1 MICARCGNTETGDA
15 VYCSNCGAPVTPQPS
30 SEGHGTWPASD
41 VRVAAAQPPETTQA
55 AEYQGP
61 YQQDY
66 ERTKAAG
73 FPRPQQQH
81 QESATAKSFM
91 ASLFDFGFNSFVTPK
106 VVKVIYVLMMI
117 LIGLGA
123 LLFAISAF
131 RLNPVFGVIS
141 LFILCPL
148 FFLVE
153 LALWRIVLE
162 LFIVIFRIADDL
174 RLIRVRGD
182 LHPDIAE
189 ATRISE

>member
-1 MICARCGNTETGDA
+1 MVCARCGNAETGDA
-15 VYCSNCGAPVTPQPS
+15 VFCSNCGAPLTPQPS
-30 SEGHGTWPASD
+30 QEGYGTWPESGA
-41 VRVAAAQPPETTQA
+41 RAAAAPPPETTQA
-55 AEYQGP
+55 AEHQDP

-66 ERTKAAG
+66 ERAKAAG
-73 FPRPQQQH
+73 FPRPQHQR
-81 QESATAKSFM
+81 QESATAKNFI
-91 ASLFDFGFNSFVTPK
+91 AALFDFGFNSFVTPK

-123 LLFAISAF
+123 LLFAITAF
-131 RLNPVFGVIS
+131 RVSPAFGAIS

-174 RLIRVRGD
+174 RIIRVRGD
-182 LHPDIAE
+182 LNPDSAE